1 MKQIHARKE
10 TLKKIMHWPRK
21 IHTREIKRNSCRGK
35 ISHSPQH
42 FSNGTIQMLFFNEH
56 YQCNSI
62 CLKVLFSFSLSTL
75 VMAKVMSSICVD
87 LGAHS
92 FIPTPHPFKI
102 YLV

>member
-1 MKQIHARKE
+1 MLTKE
-10 TLKKIMHWPRK
+10 THAAEKFPTPPNTFLRVRFK
-21 IHTREIKRNSCRGK
+21 CC
-35 ISHSPQH
+35 
-42 FSNGTIQMLFFNEH
+42 LFFNEH